1 MPFFAIHAEVLAAH
15 GGGSGM
21 RSRELSK
28 SAVAVSQVSMMEV
41 DLITDPIEIDV
52 AHLYDLCSNHS
63 FAMGTS
69 E

>member
-1 MPFFAIHAEVLAAH
+1 
-15 GGGSGM
+15 M